1 MIDLLKQ
8 KDTLLKQLDQYAT
21 AFGLCHPRTV
31 RKSQELDVVINKLV
45 FMDIDLQKRA
55 G

>member
-1 MIDLLKQ
+1 MLDLLKQ
-8 KDTLLKQLDQYAT
+8 KDNLLKQLDQYAN

-31 RKSQELDVVINKLV
+31 RKSQELDKVITKLV
-45 FMDIDLQKRA
+45 FLDVEVQKRA